1 MIRYLF
7 PLRLRQWLGPL
18 IIAGAAGAVLAVLVV
33 MSGIVDLS
41 AAKPHPDGW
50 ARLLHYTFRR
60 STAHHADRA
69 PPADLD
75 SPIRIAAG
83 AAYYGQVCAHC
94 HGGPGIG
101 QNPVALSMHPRPQ
114 YLVTDLPSQD
124 ARFTSS
130 ELFRIVNAGVK
141 YSAMPSWPADGR
153 DDEVWHLVA
162 FLRALPKM
170 SPETFRSLAIMAP
183 QPATAGAADRLARAA
198 ALGPRYALRNRDEPP
213 ANSFAY
219 RYPAFGYSDQPL
231 TGDPVAT
238 CTRCHGAD
246 GAGAGAF
253 PNLTI
258 QDPGYL
264 ARSLTAYANG
274 QRRSG
279 FMQVIATSL
288 SPSQI
293 KALAAYYANL
303 PRRTTDTGVSP
314 SSLGQQIAL
323 QGIAGV
329 GPCAGCHGVTK
340 AAAKA
345 YPLLDGQSRWYIA
358 NQMSVFKAGG
368 RGGIGG
374 QNPMPTIARRM
385 TPDQIDAVATYYAS
399 QPPSVKQSFAAI
411 TTMR

>member
-1 MIRYLF
+1 MF

-18 IIAGAAGAVLAVLVV
+18 IVAGAAGVLLAIMVV

-114 YLVTDLPSQD
+114 YLVTDLPTQD
-124 ARFTSS
+124 AHFTPA

-162 FLRALPKM
+162 FLRALPTM
-170 SPETFRSLAIMAP
+170 TPQTFRALALVAP
-183 QPATAGAADRLARAA
+183 QPGPPDAARLQAA
-198 ALGPRYALRNRDEPP
+198 APLGPGYALRNRDEPP
-213 ANSFAY
+213 ATSFAY
-219 RYPAFGYSDQPL
+219 RYPAFGYADQPL
-231 TGDPVAT
+231 TGDPLAT

-246 GAGAGAF
+246 GAGGGAF

-264 ARSLTAYANG
+264 ARTLTAYANG
-274 QRRSG
+274 MRRSG
-279 FMQVIATSL
+279 FMQVVATSL
-288 SPSQI
+288 SPAQI
-293 KALAAYYANL
+293 KALAAHYADM
-303 PRRTTDTGVSP
+303 PRRATDAQAASSP
-314 SSLGQQIAL
+314 LGQQIAL

-345 YPLLDGQSRWYIA
+345 YPLLEGQSHWYLA
-358 NQMSVFKAGG
+358 NQMTVFKAGG
-368 RGGIGG
+368 RGGVEG
-374 QNPMPTIARRM
+374 QNPMTTIARRL
-385 TPDQIDAVATYYAS
+385 TPDQIEAVAAYYAS
-399 QPPSVKQSFAAI
+399 QPPNAKQSFAAVA
-411 TTMR
+411 TTH